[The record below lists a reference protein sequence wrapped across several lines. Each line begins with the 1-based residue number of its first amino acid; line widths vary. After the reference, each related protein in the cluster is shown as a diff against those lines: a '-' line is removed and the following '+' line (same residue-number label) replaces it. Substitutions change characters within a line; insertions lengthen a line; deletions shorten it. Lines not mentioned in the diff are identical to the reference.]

1 MEASPDTLPRHSPE
15 IGGPHGKRKGQSMAR
30 GVNHTASRWVWR
42 TALSTLDDGVY
53 VAEPLLVVDEHLRI
67 RQKSPF
73 D

>member
-1 MEASPDTLPRHSPE
+1 
-15 IGGPHGKRKGQSMAR
+15 MAR